1 MQLSTAQT
9 AAVHSPAPKLLI
21 KACAGAGKTSVLV
34 ARMAAKIATGAD
46 PAKCVAVTF
55 TVNAGREMAERLS
68 SQGVP
73 DLRHCGTIHSL
84 ALSEAHK
91 WPTWQGRRPVI
102 IDEDA
107 QAAMIRAELARLR
120 LDKTVTIRDVA
131 ATMAAGQACEA
142 AKPVP
147 SNRAYPVARAVRRA
161 MVAAGQASMDLLL
174 GEAVHYL
181 PGGLGRLDALFW
193 DEFQDTAVGDF
204 ELLTKIEADSKTVV
218 GDTMQSIYGFRGS
231 SPDYF
236 RHLAYDLSWEQLTL
250 SDNYRSL
257 PGIVAAANRLT
268 AGNRDAITMQ
278 AIRDYPELSE
288 KSSMADLAPLL
299 ANYALESTE
308 MGAIRDWLA
317 QHASGSRAILCR
329 HNALAERIRVAV
341 ADMLPPAPSVT
352 LDPAMIR
359 QAMEG
364 VQAPARGAAAWLS
377 EYHDCLPCVRH
388 FIDLCGTDAPEA
400 LLPAMAEA
408 LAQAEEAASYDF
420 GGLFIGTAHAAKG
433 LEWSHVL
440 IAGAEQ
446 AAWPDTAEALRL
458 FYVAVTRAR
467 DSLTITCARK
477 RPALHGKGWTE
488 SEMAGIVWKL

>member
-1 MQLSTAQT
+1 MQLSSHQT
-9 AAVHSPAPKLLI
+9 AAVTSQAPRLLVR
-21 KACAGAGKTSVLV
+21 AGSGSGKTSVLV
-34 ARMAAKIATGAD
+34 ARMAAKIAAGAD
-46 PAKCVAVTF
+46 PAKCIAVTF
-55 TVNAGREMAERLS
+55 TVNAGREMAQRLAS
-68 SQGVP
+68 LGVP
-73 DLRHCGTIHSL
+73 ALRHCGTIHSL

-91 WPTWQGRRPVI
+91 WPTWQGRRPIV
-102 IDEDA
+102 IDEDT
-107 QAAMIRAELARLR
+107 QASMIRAELARMR
-120 LDKTVTIRDVA
+120 LDKTVSIALVA
-131 ATMAAGQACEA
+131 ATLAAGQACDA
-142 AKPVP
+142 AKPTI

-161 MVAAGQASMDLLL
+161 MAAAGQASMDMLL

-181 PGGLGRLDALFW
+181 PGSLGRIDALFW
-193 DEFQDTAVGDF
+193 DEFQDTAIGDF

-250 SDNYRSL
+250 ANNYRSL

-268 AGNRDAITMQ
+268 EGNKDAITMQ
-278 AIRDYPELSE
+278 ATRQGQCS
-288 KSSMADLAPLL
+288 AAC

-308 MGAIRDWLA
+308 MGTIRDWLA
-317 QHASGSRAILCR
+317 QHATGSRAILCR

-359 QAMEG
+359 AAMQA
-364 VQAPARGAAAWLS
+364 VQAPGETW
-377 EYHDCLPCVRH
+377 HDHHHALPYVRH
-388 FIDLCGTDAPEA
+388 FTDLCGTDAPEA

-433 LEWSHVL
+433 LEWDHVL

-446 AAWPDTAEALRL
+446 AAWPDTAENLRL
-458 FYVAVTRAR
+458 FYVAITRAR
-467 DSLTITCARK
+467 DSLTVTCARK
-477 RPALHGKGWTE
+477 RPALHGRGYTD
-488 SEMAGIVWKL
+488 SEMANLVGKL

>member
-1 MQLSTAQT
+1 MILSPSQT
-9 AAVHSPAPKLLI
+9 AAVHSPAPKLLLR
-21 KACAGAGKTSVLV
+21 AGSGSGKTSVLV
-34 ARMAAKIATGAD
+34 ARMAAKIAAGAD
-46 PAKCVAVTF
+46 PAKCIAVTF
-55 TVNAGREMAERLS
+55 TVNAGREMARRLAAL
-68 SQGVP
+68 GVP
-73 DLRHCGTIHSL
+73 ALRHSGTIHSL
-84 ALSEAHK
+84 ALSEAHN

-107 QAAMIRAELARLR
+107 QAAMIRAELARMR
-120 LDKTVTIRDVA
+120 LDKTVSIALVA
-131 ATMAAGQACEA
+131 ATLAAGQACDA
-142 AKPVP
+142 AKPTV

-161 MVAAGQASMDLLL
+161 MAAAGQSSMDMLL

-181 PGGLGRLDALFW
+181 PGSLGRLDALFW

-236 RHLAYDLSWEQLTL
+236 RHLAYDRSWEQVTL
-250 SDNYRSL
+250 ADNYRSL

-268 AGNRDAITMQ
+268 AGNKDAITMQ
-278 AIRDYPELSE
+278 ATRQGPETPP
-288 KSSMADLAPLL
+288 AV

-317 QHASGSRAILCR
+317 QHATGSRAILCR

-359 QAMEG
+359 AAMKA
-364 VQAPARGAAAWLS
+364 VQNPGETW
-377 EYHDCLPCVRH
+377 HDHHHALPYVRH
-388 FIDLCGTDAPEA
+388 FTDLCGTDAPEA
-400 LLPAMAEA
+400 LSPAMAEA
-408 LAQAEEAASYDF
+408 LAQAEDAASYDF
-420 GGLFIGTAHAAKG
+420 GGLYIGTAHSAKG
-433 LEWSHVL
+433 LEWDHVL

-446 AAWPDTAEALRL
+446 AAWPDTAENLRL
-458 FYVAVTRAR
+458 FYVAITRAR

-477 RPALHGKGWTE
+477 RPALHGRGYTD
-488 SEMAGIVWKL
+488 SEMANLVAKL